1 MENTVDP
8 FKMADQSLRD
18 RMGRWLVI
26 VSIGAGILYPLLGA
40 RLGPE
45 GEAALKGVAVGAL
58 AIAAFLGDGP
68 YRKWLGAIMAAG
80 AIGDVLLNIPGA
92 FFVGAGAFA
101 VGHII
106 AMAFYSQLRRG
117 LTVADRWI
125 TAALI
130 GFGLAMPMLVLPDG
144 QPVGALM
151 LYSVLL
157 CGMAAAAW
165 ISRFPR
171 RWTAAGALLFVAS
184 DTFLVMRMGGTLVG
198 GGFVHGLIVWY
209 SYYAG
214 QLMIFTGVRRG
225 LDRRQGA
232 DWARG

>member
-1 MENTVDP
+1 
-8 FKMADQSLRD
+8 MADQSLRD

-26 VSIGAGILYPLLGA
+26 VSITAGILYPLLGA
-40 RLGPE
+40 RLGLG
-45 GEAALKGVAVGAL
+45 GEVALKGVAVGAL
-58 AIAAFLGDGP
+58 AIAAFQGDGP

-80 AIGDVLLNIPGA
+80 AVGDVLLNIPGA

-101 VGHII
+101 IGHVI

-117 LTVADRWI
+117 ILTLGDKVFA
-125 TAALI
+125 AALI
-130 GFGLAMPMLVLPDG
+130 GFGLAMPTLVLPAG

-171 RWTAAGALLFVAS
+171 RWAAAGALLFVAS

-209 SYYAG
+209 SYYLG

-225 LDRRQGA
+225 LDQRQGA